1 MTGLC
6 ALVLVGVPASATAK
20 APTPAARPTLAE
32 LENRLEERAAAVLQ
46 KEGTIRFFA
55 RHRWLL
61 KDPRFRRTAH
71 RRLAAAKDDLAA
83 ARARVATLRQRI
95 SDLKA
100 RNGAVRHRRPHRPV
114 QTGPQPPRT
123 RTRTPQAVICRV
135 FGSRC
140 HEALAVARC
149 ESRFRTDAQ
158 NGQYLGLFQM
168 GDWARTTYGH
178 GPSAVT
184 QAKAAY
190 RLFVATGRTWQQ
202 WSCKP

>member
-20 APTPAARPTLAE
+20 APTPAAKPTLAE
-32 LENRLEERAAAVLQ
+32 LERRLQDRTAAVLQ
-46 KEGTIRFFA
+46 KEGTVRFFA

-61 KDPRFRRTAH
+61 QDPRFKHTAQ
-71 RRLAAAKDDLAA
+71 RRLAAARHGLAA
-83 ARARVATLRQRI
+83 TRAHVATLRHRI
-95 SDLKA
+95 AVLKA
-100 RNGAVRHRRPHRPV
+100 RKGTVRHRRPHRPV
-114 QTGPQPPRT
+114 QARPRPEQT
-123 RTRTPQAVICRV
+123 SPRTPQAVICRI
-135 FGSRC
+135 FGPRC
-140 HEALAVARC
+140 RETLAVARC

-168 GDWARTTYGH
+168 GYWARSTYGH